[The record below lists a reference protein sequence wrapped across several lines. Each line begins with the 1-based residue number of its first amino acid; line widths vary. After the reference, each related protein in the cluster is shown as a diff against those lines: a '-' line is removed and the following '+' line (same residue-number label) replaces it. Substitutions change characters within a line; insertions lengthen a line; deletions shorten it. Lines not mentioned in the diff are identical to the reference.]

1 MANLFDYLDWRGD
14 LTLEQA
20 SFNPVDNLILSC
32 LGYVVLD
39 TLVSGFDCDDV
50 ITVKETADLFAQLPE
65 AVKKL
70 RVPEDETLLPGVGK
84 LAIKIGAVDKPNAR
98 KVHTRI
104 MPRMGGLAIYV
115 SFFVVLF
122 LSHSMTQEL
131 LGLFLGGTVLI
142 IVGIIDDMKD
152 IPAKVKLCGQI
163 VAACIVVAFG
173 VRVNFMTNIFYGDMF
188 FLSVF
193 SIPVT
198 IIWIVAIINAVNLI
212 DGLDGLA
219 AGISVIAAATMAIAG
234 YASGQ
239 TEMASMAMILIGATL
254 GFLRYNFH
262 PAKIFMGDTGS
273 MFLGYN
279 LAVFAVLGVAKSF
292 TMLSLVTPILVL
304 AIPILDTLFAIIR
317 RKMNHKPIFK
327 PDKHHL
333 HHCLLNY
340 GFSHRNTV
348 LIIYAVS
355 AVLALCGLIM
365 TYLNSTQG
373 ILLLAV
379 LSVVIIYGAIRIG
392 VIGKRDE

>member
-1 MANLFDYLDWRGD
+1 MAKDFV
-14 LTLEQA
+14 A
-20 SFNPVDNLILSC
+20 AMAAMLISL
-32 LGYVVLD
+32 L
-39 TLVSGFDCDDV
+39 LVPS
-50 ITVKETADLFAQLPE
+50 IA
-65 AVKKL
+65 
-70 RVPEDETLLPGVGK
+70 K
-84 LAIKIGAVDKPNAR
+84 LAVRIGAIDKPNAR
-98 KVHTRI
+98 KVHTKI
-104 MPRMGGLAIYV
+104 MPRMGGLAIYI
-115 SFFVVLF
+115 SFFIVLF
-122 LSHSMTQEL
+122 LTHTVTKEL
-131 LGLFLGGTVLI
+131 LGLFLGGTVLVF
-142 IVGIIDDMKD
+142 VGIVDDIKD
-152 IPAKVKLCGQI
+152 LPAKVKLVGQI
-163 VAACIVVAFG
+163 IAACIVVAFG
-173 VRVNFMTNIFYGDMF
+173 VRVDFMTNIFHGETV
-188 FLSVF
+188 FLSFF

-198 IIWIVAIINAVNLI
+198 IVWIVGIINAVNLI

-219 AGISVIAAATMAIAG
+219 AGISVIAATTMAIVG

-239 TEMASMAMILIGATL
+239 MDMAAMAMILIGATL

-333 HHCLLNY
+333 HHCLLSY
-340 GFSHRNTV
+340 GFSHRDTV

-373 ILLLAV
+373 ICLL
-379 LSVVIIYGAIRIG
+379 VVISIMIIYGAVKIG
-392 VIGKRDE
+392 VIGKKDE

>member
-1 MANLFDYLDWRGD
+1 M
-14 LTLEQA
+14 
-20 SFNPVDNLILSC
+20 
-32 LGYVVLD
+32 
-39 TLVSGFDCDDV
+39 
-50 ITVKETADLFAQLPE
+50 
-65 AVKKL
+65 
-70 RVPEDETLLPGVGK
+70 
-84 LAIKIGAVDKPNAR
+84 
-98 KVHTRI
+98 
-104 MPRMGGLAIYV
+104 
-115 SFFVVLF
+115 
-122 LSHSMTQEL
+122 
-131 LGLFLGGTVLI
+131 

-163 VAACIVVAFG
+163 LAACIVVAFG
-173 VRVNFMTNIFYGDMF
+173 VRVDFMTNIFHGDIF
-188 FLSVF
+188 SLSIF

-219 AGISVIAAATMAIAG
+219 AGISIIAAATMAISG

-239 TEMASMAMILIGATL
+239 LLMASMAMILIGATL

-279 LAVFAVLGVAKSF
+279 LAVFAVLGVTKSF
-292 TMLSLVTPILVL
+292 TALSLVTPILVL

-340 GFSHRNTV
+340 GFSHRDTV

-365 TYLNSTQG
+365 TYLSSTQG
-373 ILLLAV
+373 ICLLTV
-379 LSVVIIYGAIRIG
+379 ISIIIIYAAIKIG
-392 VIGKRDE
+392 VIGKREE

>member
-1 MANLFDYLDWRGD
+1 MLKDLIMALI
-14 LTLEQA
+14 A
-20 SFNPVDNLILSC
+20 LILS
-32 LGYVVLD
+32 LL
-39 TLVSGFDCDDV
+39 LV
-50 ITVKETADLFAQLPE
+50 
-65 AVKKL
+65 
-70 RVPEDETLLPGVGK
+70 PGVGK
-84 LAIKIGAVDKPNAR
+84 LAIRIGAVDKPNAR
-98 KVHTRI
+98 KVHTHI
-104 MPRMGGLAIYV
+104 MPRMGGLAIYT
-115 SFFVVLF
+115 SFFIVLF
-122 LSHSMTQEL
+122 LSHSVTKEL
-131 LGLFLGGTVLI
+131 LGLFLGGTVLV

-163 VAACIVVAFG
+163 LAACIVVAFG
-173 VRVNFMTNIFYGDMF
+173 VRVDFMTNIFHGDIF
-188 FLSVF
+188 FLSIF

-219 AGISVIAAATMAIAG
+219 AGISIIAAATMAISG

-239 TEMASMAMILIGATL
+239 LLMASMAMILIGATL

-279 LAVFAVLGVAKSF
+279 LAVFAVLGVTKSF
-292 TMLSLVTPILVL
+292 TALSLVTPILVL

-340 GFSHRNTV
+340 GFSHRDTV

-365 TYLNSTQG
+365 TYLSSTQG
-373 ILLLAV
+373 ICLLTV
-379 LSVVIIYGAIRIG
+379 ISIIIIYAAIKIG
-392 VIGKRDE
+392 VIGKREE

>member
-1 MANLFDYLDWRGD
+1 MLRDLIMAFI
-14 LTLEQA
+14 A
-20 SFNPVDNLILSC
+20 LILS
-32 LGYVVLD
+32 LL
-39 TLVSGFDCDDV
+39 LV
-50 ITVKETADLFAQLPE
+50 
-65 AVKKL
+65 
-70 RVPEDETLLPGVGK
+70 PGVAK
-84 LAIKIGAVDKPNAR
+84 LAISIGAVDKPNAR
-98 KVHTRI
+98 KVHTKI

-122 LSHSMTQEL
+122 LSHSMTKQL
-131 LGLFLGGTVLI
+131 FGVFLGGTVLVL
-142 IVGIIDDMKD
+142 VGIIDDMKD
-152 IPAKVKLCGQI
+152 MPAKVKLLGQI
-163 VAACIVVAFG
+163 IAACIVVAFG
-173 VRVNFMTNIFYGDMF
+173 VRVDFMTNIIQGDTF

-219 AGISVIAAATMAIAG
+219 AGIAVIAATTMAISG

-239 TEMASMAMILIGATL
+239 TEMSAMAMILIGSTL

-279 LAVFAVLGVAKSF
+279 LAVFAVLGVTKSF

-304 AIPILDTLFAIIR
+304 GIPILDTLFAIIR
-317 RKMNHKPIFK
+317 RGMNHKPIFK
-327 PDKHHL
+327 PDKQHL
-333 HHCLLNY
+333 HHCLLKY
-340 GFSHRNTV
+340 GFSHRDTV

-373 ILLLAV
+373 ICLLV
-379 LSVVIIYGAIRIG
+379 VVTIVIIYGAVKVG
-392 VIGKRDE
+392 VIGSKDE

>member
-1 MANLFDYLDWRGD
+1 MILQDFFMAFL
-14 LTLEQA
+14 A
-20 SFNPVDNLILSC
+20 
-32 LGYVVLD
+32 
-39 TLVSGFDCDDV
+39 LVFS
-50 ITVKETADLFAQLPE
+50 LL
-65 AVKKL
+65 L
-70 RVPEDETLLPGVGK
+70 VPQVAR
-84 LAIKIGAVDKPNAR
+84 LAIKIGAVDQPNAR
-98 KVHTRI
+98 KVHKKV

-122 LSHSMTQEL
+122 LWESFSREL
-131 LGLFLGGTVLI
+131 MGLFLGGTVLV

-163 VAACIVVAFG
+163 LAACIVVASG
-173 VRVNFMTNIFYGDMF
+173 VRVEFMTNIFFGGMF
-188 FLSVF
+188 PLSAF
-193 SIPVT
+193 SAPFTVL
-198 IIWIVAIINAVNLI
+198 WIVAIINAINLI

-219 AGISVIAAATMAIAG
+219 AGISVISAATMAIVG

-239 TEMASMAMILIGATL
+239 YMMASMAMILIGSTL
-254 GFLRYNFH
+254 GFLKYNFH
-262 PAKIFMGDTGS
+262 PAQIFMGDTGS

-279 LAVFAVLGVAKSF
+279 LAVFAVLGFAKSF
-292 TMLSLVTPILVL
+292 TLLSLVPPILVL

-340 GFSHRNTV
+340 GFSHRDTV
-348 LIIYAVS
+348 LIIYTVS
-355 AVLALCGLIM
+355 AILAICGLIM

-373 ILLLAV
+373 ICLLTVISV
-379 LSVVIIYGAIRIG
+379 LIIYGAMKLG

>member
-1 MANLFDYLDWRGD
+1 MLKDFIMAFI
-14 LTLEQA
+14 A
-20 SFNPVDNLILSC
+20 LILS
-32 LGYVVLD
+32 LL
-39 TLVSGFDCDDV
+39 LV
-50 ITVKETADLFAQLPE
+50 
-65 AVKKL
+65 
-70 RVPEDETLLPGVGK
+70 PGVAK
-84 LAIKIGAVDKPNAR
+84 LAIRIGAVDKPNAR
-98 KVHTRI
+98 KVHTKI

-122 LSHSMTQEL
+122 LSQSMTQQL
-131 LGLFLGGTVLI
+131 LGLFLGGTVLV

-173 VRVNFMTNIFYGDMF
+173 VRVDFMTNIFHGDTF

-193 SIPVT
+193 SIAVT
-198 IIWIVAIINAVNLI
+198 IIWIVSIINAVNLI

-219 AGISVIAAATMAIAG
+219 AGISIIAATTMAIVG

-239 TEMASMAMILIGATL
+239 TAMASMAMILIGATL

-292 TMLSLVTPILVL
+292 TLLSLVTPILVL

-340 GFSHRNTV
+340 GFSHRDTV

-355 AVLALCGLIM
+355 AILALCGLIM

-373 ILLLAV
+373 ICLLAV
-379 LSVVIIYGAIRIG
+379 ISVVIIYGAVKIG
-392 VIGKRDE
+392 VIGGKDE

>member
-1 MANLFDYLDWRGD
+1 
-14 LTLEQA
+14 
-20 SFNPVDNLILSC
+20 
-32 LGYVVLD
+32 
-39 TLVSGFDCDDV
+39 
-50 ITVKETADLFAQLPE
+50 
-65 AVKKL
+65 
-70 RVPEDETLLPGVGK
+70 
-84 LAIKIGAVDKPNAR
+84 
-98 KVHTRI
+98 
-104 MPRMGGLAIYV
+104 
-115 SFFVVLF
+115 
-122 LSHSMTQEL
+122 
-131 LGLFLGGTVLI
+131 
-142 IVGIIDDMKD
+142 
-152 IPAKVKLCGQI
+152 
-163 VAACIVVAFG
+163 
-173 VRVNFMTNIFYGDMF
+173 
-188 FLSVF
+188 
-193 SIPVT
+193 
-198 IIWIVAIINAVNLI
+198 
-212 DGLDGLA
+212 
-219 AGISVIAAATMAIAG
+219 
-234 YASGQ
+234 
-239 TEMASMAMILIGATL
+239 MAMILIGATL

-327 PDKHHL
+327 PDKRHL

>member
-1 MANLFDYLDWRGD
+1 MLKDFIMAFI
-14 LTLEQA
+14 A
-20 SFNPVDNLILSC
+20 LILS
-32 LGYVVLD
+32 LL
-39 TLVSGFDCDDV
+39 LV
-50 ITVKETADLFAQLPE
+50 
-65 AVKKL
+65 
-70 RVPEDETLLPGVGK
+70 PGVAK
-84 LAIKIGAVDKPNAR
+84 LAIRIGAVDKPNAR
-98 KVHTRI
+98 KVHTKI

-122 LSHSMTQEL
+122 LSQSMTQQL
-131 LGLFLGGTVLI
+131 FGLFLGGTVLV

-173 VRVNFMTNIFYGDMF
+173 VRVDFMTNIFHGDTF

-198 IIWIVAIINAVNLI
+198 IIWIVSIINAVNLI

-219 AGISVIAAATMAIAG
+219 AGISIIAAITMAIVG

-239 TEMASMAMILIGATL
+239 AAMASMAMILIGATL

-262 PAKIFMGDTGS
+262 PAKIFIGDTGS
-273 MFLGYN
+273 MFLGYS
-279 LAVFAVLGVAKSF
+279 LAVFAVLGVANSF
-292 TMLSLVTPILVL
+292 TLLSLVTPILVL

-340 GFSHRNTV
+340 GFSHRDTV

-355 AVLALCGLIM
+355 AILALCGLIM

-373 ILLLAV
+373 ICLLAV
-379 LSVVIIYGAIRIG
+379 ISVVIIYGAVKIG
-392 VIGKRDE
+392 VIGGKDE

>member
-1 MANLFDYLDWRGD
+1 MLKDFIMAFI
-14 LTLEQA
+14 A
-20 SFNPVDNLILSC
+20 LILS
-32 LGYVVLD
+32 LL
-39 TLVSGFDCDDV
+39 LV
-50 ITVKETADLFAQLPE
+50 
-65 AVKKL
+65 
-70 RVPEDETLLPGVGK
+70 PGVAK
-84 LAIKIGAVDKPNAR
+84 LAIHIGAVDKPNAR
-98 KVHTRI
+98 KVHTKI

-122 LSHSMTQEL
+122 LSQSMTQQL
-131 LGLFLGGTVLI
+131 LGLFLGGTVLV

-163 VAACIVVAFG
+163 VAACIVVAFE
-173 VRVNFMTNIFYGDMF
+173 VRVDFMTNFFHGDTF

-198 IIWIVAIINAVNLI
+198 IIWIVSIINAVNLI

-219 AGISVIAAATMAIAG
+219 AGISIIAAITMAIVG

-239 TEMASMAMILIGATL
+239 AAMASMAMILIGATL

-292 TMLSLVTPILVL
+292 TLLSLVTPILVL

-340 GFSHRNTV
+340 GFSHRDTV

-355 AVLALCGLIM
+355 AILALCGLIM

-373 ILLLAV
+373 ICLLAV
-379 LSVVIIYGAIRIG
+379 ISVVIIYGAVKIG
-392 VIGKRDE
+392 VIGGKDE

>member
-1 MANLFDYLDWRGD
+1 MLKDFIMAFI
-14 LTLEQA
+14 A
-20 SFNPVDNLILSC
+20 LILS
-32 LGYVVLD
+32 LL
-39 TLVSGFDCDDV
+39 LV
-50 ITVKETADLFAQLPE
+50 
-65 AVKKL
+65 
-70 RVPEDETLLPGVGK
+70 PGVAK
-84 LAIKIGAVDKPNAR
+84 LAIRIGAVDKPNAR
-98 KVHTRI
+98 KVHTKI

-122 LSHSMTQEL
+122 LSQSMTQQL
-131 LGLFLGGTVLI
+131 FGLFLGGTVLV

-173 VRVNFMTNIFYGDMF
+173 VRVDFMTNIFHGDTF

-198 IIWIVAIINAVNLI
+198 IIWIVSIINAVNLI

-219 AGISVIAAATMAIAG
+219 AGISIIAATTMAIVG

-239 TEMASMAMILIGATL
+239 TAMASMAMILIGATL

-292 TMLSLVTPILVL
+292 TLLSLVTPILVL

-340 GFSHRNTV
+340 GFSHRDTV

-355 AVLALCGLIM
+355 AILALCGLIM

-373 ILLLAV
+373 ICLLAV
-379 LSVVIIYGAIRIG
+379 ISVVIIYGAVKIG
-392 VIGKRDE
+392 VIGGKDE

>member
-1 MANLFDYLDWRGD
+1 MLKDLIMAFI
-14 LTLEQA
+14 A
-20 SFNPVDNLILSC
+20 LILS
-32 LGYVVLD
+32 LL
-39 TLVSGFDCDDV
+39 LV
-50 ITVKETADLFAQLPE
+50 
-65 AVKKL
+65 
-70 RVPEDETLLPGVGK
+70 PGVARV
-84 LAIKIGAVDKPNAR
+84 AINVGAVDKPNAR
-98 KVHTRI
+98 KVHTKV

-122 LSHSMTQEL
+122 LSHSMTKQL
-131 LGLFLGGTVLI
+131 LGVFLGGTVLVL
-142 IVGIIDDMKD
+142 VGIIDDIKD
-152 IPAKVKLCGQI
+152 IPAKVKLVGQI
-163 VAACIVVAFG
+163 LAACIVVAFG
-173 VRVNFMTNIFYGDMF
+173 VRVDFMTNILHGDTF

-198 IIWIVAIINAVNLI
+198 IIWIVGIINAVNLI

-219 AGISVIAAATMAIAG
+219 AGISVIAATTMAIAG

-239 TEMASMAMILIGATL
+239 TEMAGMAMILIGATL
-254 GFLRYNFH
+254 GFLRYNFN

-279 LAVFAVLGVAKSF
+279 LAVFAVLGVTKSF

-327 PDKHHL
+327 PDKNHL

-340 GFSHRNTV
+340 GFSHRDTV
-348 LIIYAVS
+348 LVIYAVS

-373 ILLLAV
+373 ICLL
-379 LSVVIIYGAIRIG
+379 VVISIIIIYGAVKIG
-392 VIGKRDE
+392 VIGRKDE